1 MAAYH
6 SRVDELHWGPALEQL
21 PVLQQPRLLYPS
33 SASLQSAATVPVP
46 VSIPVPPVVAPMPI
60 LSTLPPVSAPNDTT
74 TAIST
79 GPFSKDEK
87 INQLFILVIVL
98 FVLLFLLGLYTVNLN
113 QKLAMT
119 NNFLQ
124 YMAAYRRV

>member
-6 SRVDELHWGPALEQL
+6 SRVDELHWGPATEQL

-33 SASLQSAATVPVP
+33 SAPQTAATVA
-46 VSIPVPPVVAPMPI
+46 VPPITSALPPMLPTPLAPVMPAVTAP
-60 LSTLPPVSAPNDTT
+60 LSTTPP
-74 TAIST
+74 AIV

-87 INQLFILVIVL
+87 VNQLFILVIVL
-98 FVLLFLLGLYTVNLN
+98 FVLLFLLGLYTINLN

-124 YMAAYRRV
+124 YMAAYHRV